1 MSSQATNVTV
11 HDESHASL
19 QLVSR
24 EIANELNEARSALE
38 AFAENPAE
46 RGALHRFAA
55 HIHLARGAL
64 RLAEVY
70 GGALLAEEM
79 EQVARY
85 VDTHSGAGQADAD
98 GLDALMR
105 AMEQLPSYVD
115 RVASGGRGVLTV
127 ESGIDA
133 PAELSARATQSLP
146 RLRAAFSEV
155 TQRMANE
162 TRAGAPPD
170 VLRLSRELQAEV
182 DRVMGR
188 AGARVLLGTV
198 MLN

>member
-1 MSSQATNVTV
+1 MFSLGPYRDSMDRRALLGLAALTA
-11 HDESHASL
+11 ASL
-19 QLVSR
+19 PAAAKAGGGS
-24 EIANELNEARSALE
+24 SA
-38 AFAENPAE
+38 PA
-46 RGALHRFAA
+46 AA
-55 HIHLARGAL
+55 YL
-64 RLAEVY
+64 RLPVTTASIT
-70 GGALLAEEM
+70 
-79 EQVARY
+79 R
-85 VDTHSGAGQADAD
+85 
-98 GLDALMR
+98 
-105 AMEQLPSYVD
+105 
-115 RVASGGRGVLTV
+115 ASGGRGVLTV

-133 PAELSARATQSLP
+133 PAELSVRATQSLP